1 VQLPEAVVGF
11 FFPAQRY
18 MRQRWG
24 EHRRELRRRFDL
36 AVPERIE
43 LGDERQAAWMEM
55 PERVRV
61 LRDHRLA
68 VIQAVE
74 SGQDELLP
82 STAGTLERTGAAQL
96 TTAAGMI
103 SARITRFR
111 WGDDV
116 IEVSDSCGSGR
127 CGWALGRLPRSPGP
141 IRDAEIT
148 HSLAQALAALEP
160 GPP

>member
-18 MRQRWG
+18 MQRRG
-24 EHRRELRRRFDL
+24 KGTPPRDQDALL
-36 AVPERIE
+36 PGCLERLE
-43 LGDERQAAWMEM
+43 PGDERQAAQPEM
-55 PERVRV
+55 PERGGV

-68 VIQAVE
+68 RIAAIETEQ
-74 SGQDELLP
+74 GELLRN
-82 STAGTLERTGAAQL
+82 TAGTLERTGAAQL
-96 TTAAGMI
+96 KTAAGMI

-116 IEVSDSCGSGR
+116 IEVTHACGNGR
-127 CGWALGRLPRSPGP
+127 CGRGGGRLPRSPGP

-148 HSLAQALAALEP
+148 RSLAQALAALEP
-160 GPP
+160 DPT

>member
-1 VQLPEAVVGF
+1 
-11 FFPAQRY
+11 
-18 MRQRWG
+18 
-24 EHRRELRRRFDL
+24 
-36 AVPERIE
+36 
-43 LGDERQAAWMEM
+43 MEI

-61 LRDHRLA
+61 LRDRRLA
-68 VIQAVE
+68 VIQAIE
-74 SGQDELLP
+74 SGRDELLRG
-82 STAGTLERTGAAQL
+82 TAGTLERTGAAQL

-116 IEVSDSCGSGR
+116 MEVSHSCGSGR